1 MKDASPALKPC
12 DRPKLFRVT
21 IKDVYCYTIGFD
33 LIKAP
38 LLPLP
43 ESGLVVHVLAL
54 ELPQLS
60 K

>member
-1 MKDASPALKPC
+1 MSPALGYAIS
-12 DRPKLFRVT
+12 PKLFRVT
-21 IKDVYCYTIGFD
+21 KRTAKPFGFD

-38 LLPLP
+38 LTQVWG
-43 ESGLVVHVLAL
+43 SVHVLAP